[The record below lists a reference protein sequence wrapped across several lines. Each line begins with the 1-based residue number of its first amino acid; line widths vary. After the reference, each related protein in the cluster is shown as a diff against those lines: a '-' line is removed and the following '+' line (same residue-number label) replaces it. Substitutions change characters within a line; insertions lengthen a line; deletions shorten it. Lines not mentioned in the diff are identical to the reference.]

1 MTPELFAGLFAFAAV
16 SAWTPG
22 PNNTIL
28 MASGLAHGF
37 RKTMPMILGVTIGFP
52 VMIAIIGVGLG
63 RIFEEIPQLYT
74 IMKYAGAA
82 YMLWLAYKIASAK
95 PANTDKSSETKP
107 LTFLQGAAF
116 QWINPKGWI
125 MALTALS
132 AYTLPASYSLGVMA
146 VSLTFLAVGVTSSCG
161 WTLFGTGL
169 RQLLTDPRWFR
180 LVNVALALALVA
192 SLIPMLRH

>member
-28 MASGLAHGF
+28 MASGLAYGF
-37 RKTMPMILGVTIGFP
+37 RKTLPMILGVVIGFP
-52 VMIAIIGVGLG
+52 AMIAIVGLGLG
-63 RIFEEIPQLYT
+63 RIFEELPQLYT
-74 IMKYAGAA
+74 IMKYAGAT
-82 YMLWLAYKIASAK
+82 YMLWLAYRIASAK
-95 PANTDKSSETKP
+95 PATADNTSEAKP
-107 LTFLQGAAF
+107 LTFLQGVAF

-132 AYTLPASYSLGVMA
+132 AYTLPANYSLGVLA
-146 VSLTFLAVGVTSSCG
+146 VSLTFLAVGITSSCG
-161 WTLFGTGL
+161 WTMFGTGL

-180 LVNVALALALVA
+180 LINMALALALIA
-192 SLIPMLRH
+192 SLVPMLRH